1 MALVDGRQ
9 GLIWE
14 KRFSL
19 PVQKGGLGLRQ
30 SEAVFAHLKS
40 LPGIWAEGAFFLKEA
55 SLAGVSASTRPRP
68 QAGSYM
74 PVFKVGEAFGKI
86 IARTLDLAFLPSTHQ
101 EGHVMGGLWSA
112 GLPEGRY
119 LVWHLSGGTTELLEV
134 LEGPPGTL
142 SLKLIGG
149 TEDLNAGQFID
160 RLGVKMGLPFPAGRE
175 LEKIARGG
183 APGAVKLPVAVKGTQ
198 ISFSGP
204 ASAAQRLLEKGCPP
218 EDLARAV
225 ETCIA
230 DSLFSA
236 VNSLPSPERYDALL
250 LVGGVAANSFIR
262 ERLAA
267 RLEGW
272 TVKGADPRFAGDNAV
287 GLAVQACRRLNPSA
301 GG

>member
-1 MALVDGRQ
+1 MIGEQRISTPASYRSPGRQ
-9 GLIWE
+9 DE
-14 KRFSL
+14 T
-19 PVQKGGLGLRQ
+19 
-30 SEAVFAHLKS
+30 
-40 LPGIWAEGAFFLKEA
+40 AF
-55 SLAGVSASTRPRP
+55 PR
-68 QAGSYM
+68 G
-74 PVFKVGEAFGKI
+74 
-86 IARTLDLAFLPSTHQ
+86 
-101 EGHVMGGLWSA
+101 
-112 GLPEGRY
+112 
-119 LVWHLSGGTTELLEV
+119 
-134 LEGPPGTL
+134 
-142 SLKLIGG
+142 
-149 TEDLNAGQFID
+149 
-160 RLGVKMGLPFPAGRE
+160 E
-175 LEKIARGG
+175 LEKIARGS
-183 APGAVKLPVAVKGTQ
+183 AQVRDSPWVKGTQ

-204 ASAAQRLLEKGCPP
+204 ASAAQRLLEGLSP